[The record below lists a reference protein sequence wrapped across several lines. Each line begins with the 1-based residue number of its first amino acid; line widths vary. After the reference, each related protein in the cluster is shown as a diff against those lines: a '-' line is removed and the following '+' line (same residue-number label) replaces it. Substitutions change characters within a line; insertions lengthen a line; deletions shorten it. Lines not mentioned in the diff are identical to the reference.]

1 MGVIAKQPIN
11 SCKDVRYRMQHVRNV
26 GNVKLVMS
34 RRASV
39 AVVLA
44 ILLSFGA
51 SLPASAD
58 AVSDRKAE
66 AARIAAKKD
75 KLREQH
81 EVLAEKI
88 NASVEELA
96 NIEKDVGVAEV
107 QLGEQEAAISK
118 LGTQAF
124 QFAVNSY
131 VLGSESNGLGTILAP
146 GGIGNDSAQR
156 DGYSAVLLGGSA
168 DVTDQVKAVRQ
179 DTDRIKV
186 GLLAKLKRQSEL
198 KLSLEKDNTQIEGA
212 QVELDKLEKQNDAAL
227 AQAIKDAE
235 EANRL
240 RLEAEAAAAIRR
252 QSEAFRQSQ
261 AAAAA
266 PATGARTPAG
276 QPAAKP
282 AGGAPAKPAAAPVTA
297 KPKPGT
303 PAPAPGAQTTV
314 AGPATTKPAA
324 KPRPTPP
331 APPAVSGAAGRA
343 VAAAYS
349 QLGVPYVFATAKPG
363 VSFDC
368 SGLTSWAWSQA
379 GVSIP
384 RTSQA
389 QWAGLPHVSL
399 DQIQPGDLIFYY
411 SDVHHVAI
419 YVGNGSV
426 IHAPFTGSTVSFG
439 SMNGNVIGAA
449 RPG

>member
-1 MGVIAKQPIN
+1 
-11 SCKDVRYRMQHVRNV
+11 
-26 GNVKLVMS
+26 MS
-34 RRASV
+34 RRTPAAAVV
-39 AVVLA
+39 AV
-44 ILLSFGA
+44 LLIFGA
-51 SLPASAD
+51 ALPASAD
-58 AVSDRKAE
+58 AVSDLKAKAE
-66 AARIAAKKD
+66 RIRVKKD
-75 KLREQH
+75 KLREQS

-96 NIEKDVGVAEV
+96 TIDKDVGVAEV
-107 QLGEQEAAISK
+107 QLGAQEATIAK

-156 DGYSAVLLGGSA
+156 DGYSSVLLGGTA

-186 GLLAKLKRQSEL
+186 SLLAKQKRQAEL
-198 KLSLEKDNTQIEGA
+198 KATLVSDQA
-212 QVELDKLEKQNDAAL
+212 QVEKARTEIEALEQQNDAAL
-227 AQAIKDAE
+227 TQAVKDAE
-235 EANRL
+235 EAERK
-240 RLEAEAAAAIRR
+240 RLEAQAAEAIRR
-252 QSEAFRQSQ
+252 QSEAFRQST
-261 AAAAA
+261 AEPATS
-266 PATGARTPAG
+266 PATGGRTPAA

-282 AGGAPAKPAAAPVTA
+282 AGGGAAKPASVPVTA
-297 KPKPGT
+297 KPSRPAAN
-303 PAPAPGAQTTV
+303 PAPNPGPGPAETTI
-314 AGPATTKPAA
+314 AKPATTKPAA
-324 KPRPTPP
+324 KPRPAPP

-349 QLGVPYVFATAKPG
+349 QIGVPYSYATAKPG

-384 RTSQA
+384 RTSQD
-389 QWAGLPHVSL
+389 QWAGLPHVAL
-399 DQIQPGDLIFYY
+399 DQIQPGDLIFFYK
-411 SDVHHVAI
+411 DVHHVGI
-419 YVGNGSV
+419 YVGNGQI
-426 IHAPFTGSTVSFG
+426 IHAPFTGSTVSFSGISG
-439 SMNGNVIGAA
+439 SVIGAA

>member
-1 MGVIAKQPIN
+1 MRRG
-11 SCKDVRYRMQHVRNV
+11 MQHVRNV
-26 GNVKLVMS
+26 GTVKAVMS
-34 RRASV
+34 RRISV
-39 AVVLA
+39 AAVVAL
-44 ILLSFGA
+44 LLSFGA

-66 AARIAAKKD
+66 ASRIAAKKD

-88 NASVEELA
+88 NASVEELG
-96 NIEKDVGVAEV
+96 NIEKDVSVAEV

-118 LGTQAF
+118 LGSQAF

-198 KLSLEKDNTQIEGA
+198 KLSLEKDNKQIEQA
-212 QVELDKLEKQNDAAL
+212 QVELDALEKQNDAAL
-227 AQAIKDAE
+227 AQAIRDAE
-235 EANRL
+235 EATRL
-240 RLEAEAAAAIRR
+240 RLEAEAAAAVRK

-266 PATGARTPAG
+266 PATGARTPAA

-282 AGGAPAKPAAAPVTA
+282 AGGAPAKPAAVPVTVKPA
-297 KPKPGT
+297 KPV
-303 PAPAPGAQTTV
+303 APAPGAQTTV

-324 KPRPTPP
+324 KPRPAPP

-349 QLGVPYVFATAKPG
+349 QLGVKYVFATASPG

-384 RTSQA
+384 RTSQS

-399 DQIQPGDLIFYY
+399 DQIQPGDLIFFY
-411 SDVHHVAI
+411 SDVHHVGI
-419 YVGNGSV
+419 YVGNGTI
-426 IHAPFTGSTVSFG
+426 IHAPFTGSTVSFSG
-439 SMNGNVIGAA
+439 LNGNVIGAA

>member
-1 MGVIAKQPIN
+1 
-11 SCKDVRYRMQHVRNV
+11 
-26 GNVKLVMS
+26 MS
-34 RRASV
+34 RRTPVAAVV
-39 AVVLA
+39 AV
-44 ILLSFGA
+44 LLIFGA
-51 SLPASAD
+51 ALPASAD
-58 AVSDRKAE
+58 AVSDLKAKAE
-66 AARIAAKKD
+66 RIRFKKD
-75 KLREQH
+75 KLREQS

-96 NIEKDVGVAEV
+96 TIDKDVGVAEV
-107 QLGEQEAAISK
+107 QLGAQEATIAK

-156 DGYSAVLLGGSA
+156 DGYSSVLLGGTA

-186 GLLAKLKRQSEL
+186 SLLAKQRRQAEL
-198 KLSLEKDNTQIEGA
+198 KASLLTDQLQVDRARTEIEA
-212 QVELDKLEKQNDAAL
+212 LEQQNDAAL
-227 AQAIKDAE
+227 TQAVKDAE
-235 EANRL
+235 EAERK
-240 RLEAEAAAAIRR
+240 RLEAQAAEAIRK
-252 QSEAFRQSQ
+252 QSEAFRQST
-261 AAAAA
+261 AEPATA
-266 PATGARTPAG
+266 PAAGARTPAA

-282 AGGAPAKPAAAPVTA
+282 AGGGAAKPAAVPVTA
-297 KPKPGT
+297 KPSKPSN
-303 PAPAPGAQTTV
+303 PAPSPSPDAVTTPGPDAVTTPGPDAVTTV
-314 AGPATTKPAA
+314 AKPATTKPAT
-324 KPRPTPP
+324 KPRPAPP

-349 QLGVPYVFATAKPG
+349 QLGVPYSFATAKPG

-384 RTSQA
+384 RVSQD
-389 QWAGLPHVSL
+389 QWAGLPHVAL
-399 DQIQPGDLIFYY
+399 DQIQPGDLIFFYN
-411 SDVHHVAI
+411 DVHHVGI
-419 YVGNGSV
+419 YVGNGTI
-426 IHAPFTGSTVSFG
+426 IHAPFTGSTVSFSG
-439 SMNGNVIGAA
+439 INGNVIGAA

>member
-1 MGVIAKQPIN
+1 MCYG
-11 SCKDVRYRMQHVRNV
+11 MQHVRNV
-26 GNVKLVMS
+26 GTVKPVMS
-34 RRASV
+34 RRISV
-39 AVVLA
+39 AAVVA

-88 NASVEELA
+88 NASVEELG
-96 NIEKDVGVAEV
+96 NIEKDIGVAEV

-118 LGTQAF
+118 LGSQAF

-198 KLSLEKDNTQIEGA
+198 KLSLEKDNKQIEKA
-212 QVELDKLEKQNDAAL
+212 QVDLDALEKQNDAAL

-240 RLEAEAAAAIRR
+240 RLEAEAAAAIRK

-266 PATGARTPAG
+266 PTATGARTPAA

-282 AGGAPAKPAAAPVTA
+282 AGGAPAKPASVPVTA
-297 KPKPGT
+297 KPAKPVPP
-303 PAPAPGAQTTV
+303 PAAGAQTTV

>member
-1 MGVIAKQPIN
+1 
-11 SCKDVRYRMQHVRNV
+11 
-26 GNVKLVMS
+26 MS
-34 RRASV
+34 RRTPVAAVV
-39 AVVLA
+39 AV
-44 ILLSFGA
+44 LLIFGA
-51 SLPASAD
+51 ALPASAD
-58 AVSDRKAE
+58 AVSDLKAKAE
-66 AARIAAKKD
+66 RIRLKKD
-75 KLREQH
+75 KLREQS

-96 NIEKDVGVAEV
+96 TIDKDVGVAEV
-107 QLGEQEAAISK
+107 QLGAQEATIAK

-156 DGYSAVLLGGSA
+156 DGYSSVLLGGTA

-186 GLLAKLKRQSEL
+186 SLLAKQRRQAEL
-198 KLSLEKDNTQIEGA
+198 KASLLTDQVQVDRARTEIEA
-212 QVELDKLEKQNDAAL
+212 LEQQNDAAL
-227 AQAIKDAE
+227 TQAVKDAE
-235 EANRL
+235 EAERK
-240 RLEAEAAAAIRR
+240 RLEAQAAEAIRK
-252 QSEAFRQSQ
+252 QSEAFRQST
-261 AAAAA
+261 AEPATA
-266 PATGARTPAG
+266 PAPAAGARTPAA

-282 AGGAPAKPAAAPVTA
+282 AGGGAAKPAAVPVTA
-297 KPKPGT
+297 KPSKPSN
-303 PAPAPGAQTTV
+303 PAPSPSPSPDAVTTPGPDAVTTV
-314 AGPATTKPAA
+314 AKPATTKPAT
-324 KPRPTPP
+324 KPRPAPP

-349 QLGVPYVFATAKPG
+349 QLGVPYSFATAKPG

-384 RTSQA
+384 RVSQD
-389 QWAGLPHVSL
+389 QWAGLPHVAL
-399 DQIQPGDLIFYY
+399 DQIQPGDLIFFYN
-411 SDVHHVAI
+411 DVHHVGI
-419 YVGNGSV
+419 YVGNGTI
-426 IHAPFTGSTVSFG
+426 IHAPFTGSTVSFSG
-439 SMNGNVIGAA
+439 INGNVIGAA